1 MSRDSGSTFG
11 GFVLAVLI
19 GAGAGALLYYV
30 LDEEARTAAEYG
42 AGVFGIVLLTYLITS
57 RLTGTRPAPGTGG
70 RITELPRRPETF
82 ALTETEQWLGRARN
96 AAQRLQAHR
105 ESAAADGT
113 LGAALAD
120 AASHARTAS
129 EQLTRRVAAVT
140 VIDAATSGGEDSRE
154 LRGEQ
159 MRLER
164 EAAALP
170 EGGAVRRA
178 KEASARAV
186 GERAASRERMEELRT
201 VLVATVE
208 TLTLRLEAAAEHG
221 GMLLSLR
228 AADDAAATA
237 LDLTPLTTE
246 LEAVQA
252 GLEELE
258 ALTQR
263 LLTDS

>member
-11 GFVLAVLI
+11 GFVTAVLI
-19 GAGAGALLYYV
+19 GAGAAALLHCV
-30 LDEEARTAAEYG
+30 RDEELRTAGAYG
-42 AGVFGIVLLTYLITS
+42 AGVFGIVLLTYLIAS

-70 RITELPRRPETF
+70 RITELPRQPETF
-82 ALTETEQWLGRARN
+82 ALSETEQWLRRART
-96 AAQRLQAHR
+96 AADRLRAHR
-105 ESAAADGT
+105 DSGAADGT
-113 LGAALAD
+113 LGAALTD
-120 AASHARTAS
+120 AASHARAAT
-129 EQLTRRVAAVT
+129 EQLTRRVEAVT
-140 VIDAATSGGEDSRE
+140 VIDTATSDGEDSRE

-164 EAAALP
+164 EAASLP
-170 EGGAVRRA
+170 EGAVRRA

-186 GERAASRERMEELRT
+186 GERAASRERMEDLRT

-221 GMLLSLR
+221 GMLLSLQ
-228 AADDAAATA
+228 AAGDAAASDI
-237 LDLTPLTTE
+237 DLTPLTTE

-258 ALTQR
+258 ELTQR
-263 LLTDS
+263 LLSDS